1 MTTRAKLVGLA
12 FATAVVWLAA
22 ALLLVNAMTGATW
35 SCASP
40 PLGAIATAPPSCDR
54 AGVR

>member
-1 MTTRAKLVGLA
+1 VTTRAKLVGLA
-12 FATAVVWLAA
+12 FATAAVWLAA